1 MAVAMDN
8 AILENILRQ
17 VRPLIGQGKVADY
30 IPALATVDGSRL
42 GIAICT
48 VDGQLF
54 QAGDAQERFSIQ
66 SISKVLSLVVAMRH
80 YSEEEIWQRVGKD
93 PSGSPFNSLV
103 QLEMEQGIP
112 RNPFI
117 NAGALVVCDMLQGR
131 LSAPRQRMLEVVRGL
146 SGVSDI
152 SYDTVV
158 ARSEFEHSARNA
170 AIAWLMKSFGNFH
183 HDVTTVLQNYFHYC
197 ALKMICVE
205 LARTFVFLA
214 NQGKAIHIDE
224 PVVTPMQARQINAL
238 MATSGMYQNAGEF
251 AWRVG
256 LPAKSGVGGGIVAI
270 VPHEMAIAVWSPEL
284 DDAGNSL
291 AGIAVLEHSEYD
303 EFLKLAHNPEM
314 RFVFSNTTE
323 AGISYHAGDKFDDA
337 PAVSYPAKLTRLL
350 FERFSHFNGALD
362 KGWII
367 IPCELID
374 YNGDA
379 LRELVLRYAQEWAL
393 PEAFIQWLDQANSFC
408 STLVDRIVTGYPRDE
423 VAKLE
428 EELGYHDGFLDT
440 AEHFYL
446 FVIQGPKSLATEL
459 RLDKYPLNVLIVDD
473 IKPYKERKVAI
484 LNGAHTALVPVAF
497 QAGLDTVGE
506 AMNDAEI
513 CAFVEKAI
521 YEEIIPVLDLPRDE
535 LESFASAVTGRFRNP
550 YIKHQLLSIA
560 LNGMTKFRT
569 RILPQLLAGQKANG
583 TLPARLTFALAALI
597 AFYRGERN
605 GETYP
610 VQDDAHWLERYQQL
624 WSQHRD
630 RVIGTQELVAI
641 VLAEK
646 DHWEQ
651 DLTQVPG
658 LVEQVANDLDAIL
671 EKGMREAVRLLC

>member
-1 MAVAMDN
+1 M
-8 AILENILRQ
+8 ILELKNI
-17 VRPLIGQGKVADY
+17 
-30 IPALATVDGSRL
+30 
-42 GIAICT
+42 
-48 VDGQLF
+48 
-54 QAGDAQERFSIQ
+54 E
-66 SISKVLSLVVAMRH
+66 
-80 YSEEEIWQRVGKD
+80 
-93 PSGSPFNSLV
+93 
-103 QLEMEQGIP
+103 
-112 RNPFI
+112 
-117 NAGALVVCDMLQGR
+117 
-131 LSAPRQRMLEVVRGL
+131 
-146 SGVSDI
+146 
-152 SYDTVV
+152 
-158 ARSEFEHSARNA
+158 
-170 AIAWLMKSFGNFH
+170 KSFG
-183 HDVTTVLQNYFHYC
+183 DKKVLKGVSLR
-197 ALKMICVE
+197 AE
-205 LARTFVFLA
+205 S
-214 NQGKAIHIDE
+214 GKAFGMLGRNGAGKTTSIRIMMDVFPADSGEVLFDGRPIDYDKVGFGYLPE
-224 PVVTPMQARQINAL
+224 ERGLYPKKKIIEQLVYFAEL
-238 MATSGMYQNAGEF
+238 KGMK
-251 AWRVG
+251 
-256 LPAKSGVGGGIVAI
+256 KSD
-270 VPHEMAIAVWSPEL
+270 AVKEIDYWL
-284 DDAGNSL
+284 DRLDMKKYRNKRLDTLSKGNQQKIQL
-291 AGIAVLEHSEYD
+291 ITA
-303 EFLKLAHNPEM
+303 LAHNPEM

-374 YNGDA
+374 YNGDV

-610 VQDDAHWLERYQQL
+610 VQDDAHWLERYQHL

-671 EKGMREAVRLLC
+671 EKGMREAVRPLC